1 VAGFLASAR
10 ARGVEARIE
19 RGALD
24 EAGGAAA
31 AERLLAAGPAPTA
44 ILVTNFNQVFGAIA
58 AIRARALHIPR
69 DVSVI
74 AADDDPVFDFLEPPQ
89 TAFRRDHDELG
100 VAAVDALLEQMAGS
114 PARDVE
120 LSSPPA
126 LIERASTAPPP
137 ALIERA
143 STAPP
148 PAPPDLD

>member
-1 VAGFLASAR
+1 M
-10 ARGVEARIE
+10 
-19 RGALD
+19 
-24 EAGGAAA
+24 
-31 AERLLAAGPAPTA
+31 
-44 ILVTNFNQVFGAIA
+44 TNFNQVFGAIA

-137 ALIERA
+137 A
-143 STAPP
+143 
-148 PAPPDLD
+148 PPDLD